1 MFKLVIVDLVGILT
15 NNENEYSLLKKIL
28 NFKGT
33 VQSLNAYLGD
43 SYDKLLIGDIPE
55 RTFWNNLVKKVKTRK
70 KLENIKKEF
79 LKSFKPIFDPKLLS
93 KARQNFKFA
102 LCSNF
107 YYPWYLSIKKSNKIE
122 FDYEAISSKLKM
134 KKDNKEMY
142 LGAMLNFKLT
152 PKECLVVSDEISDL
166 HRAKE
171 LGMETML
178 IPGKTKE
185 FKGANYSYKTFDDF
199 LKILI

>member
-28 NFKGT
+28 KFKGT
-33 VQSLNAYLGD
+33 VQSLKAYLGS
-43 SYDKLLIGDIPE
+43 SYDKLLIGKITE
-55 RTFWNNLVKKVKTRK
+55 KTFWNNLIKKIKTRK
-70 KLENIKKEF
+70 KPKNIKKEF
-79 LKSFKPIFDPKLLS
+79 LKSFKPIFNPELLI
-93 KARQNFKFA
+93 KARKNFNFA

-107 YYPWYLSIKKSNKIE
+107 YYPWYDLLKKKYNIS

-142 LGAMLNFKLT
+142 LGAMLNFKLK
-152 PKECLVVSDEISDL
+152 PDKCLVVSDEVNDL
-166 HRAKE
+166 KIAKD
-171 LGMETML
+171 LGMKTML

-185 FKGANYSYKTFDDF
+185 YKEANYVYKKFDDF
-199 LKILI
+199 LKIII